1 MNRQEDF
8 RHILSLVLHVPSS
21 AINQYST
28 EVAREVIIRVLFCLD
43 VSRRYQSLEFETRRR
58 ALWFPITRY
67 SFVSKKSKWCYTFLA
82 LQCDKQTAHSVYDCA
97 QGMSSLLYSFP
108 SDMF

>member
-67 SFVSKKSKWCYTFLA
+67 SFVSKKVSGATHFWLCNVTNRL
-82 LQCDKQTAHSVYDCA
+82 LIQCMTVHKE
-97 QGMSSLLYSFP
+97 
-108 SDMF
+108 